1 MAEETNTL
9 PMWKQKADKLNELLK
24 ENPDVGKQVVYQ
36 SRTGIQDDPV
46 CVPLLVSEVM
56 TQNEYPNVVEEPP
69 ATMINPKYN
78 WYGEHKGWYENSTQ
92 EQGVEIATLKE
103 DVKTVTESV
112 NDLKENNKTVSDNAQ
127 KQDQKMDQL
136 IKLVTMTNAQVGKI
150 MQAQAPAK
158 PTTEQPQEGGN
169 K

>member
-24 ENPDVGKQVVYQ
+24 ENPDVGKQVVYR
-36 SRTGIQDDPV
+36 SRMGIQDDPV
-46 CVPLLVSEVM
+46 CVPLLVSEELAHD
-56 TQNEYPNVVEEPP
+56 EYPDVVEEPP
-69 ATMINPKYN
+69 ATMINPKFN
-78 WYGEHKGWYENSTQ
+78 WYGDNKDWFENSTQ
-92 EQGVEIATLKE
+92 EQGIEIAALKE

-136 IKLVTMTNAQVGKI
+136 IKLVTMTNAQMGKI

-158 PTTEQPQEGGN
+158 PTTEQSQEGGN

>member
-9 PMWKQKADKLNELLK
+9 PMWKQKADKLNDLLK
-24 ENPDVGKQVVYQ
+24 ENPEIGKQVVYQ
-36 SRTGIQDDPV
+36 SRMGIQDDPV
-46 CVPLLVSEVM
+46 CVPLLVSEAM

-69 ATMINPKYN
+69 ATMINPKFN
-78 WYGEHKGWYENSTQ
+78 WYGDNKGWYENSTQ

-136 IKLVTMTNAQVGKI
+136 IKLVTMTNAQMGKI
-150 MQAQAPAK
+150 MPAQALAK
-158 PTTEQPQEGGN
+158 TTEQPQEGGN

>member
-1 MAEETNTL
+1 M
-9 PMWKQKADKLNELLK
+9 K

-36 SRTGIQDDPV
+36 SRMGIQDDPV
-46 CVPLLVSEVM
+46 CVPLLVSEELAH
-56 TQNEYPNVVEEPP
+56 NEYPNVVEEPP
-69 ATMINPKYN
+69 ATMINPKFN
-78 WYGEHKGWYENSTQ
+78 WYGDNKGWFENNTQ
-92 EQGVEIATLKE
+92 EQGIEIAALKE
-103 DVKTVTESV
+103 NIKTVTKSV
-112 NDLKENNKTVSDNAQ
+112 DDLKENNKTVSDNAQ

-158 PTTEQPQEGGN
+158 PTTEQSQEGGN

>member
-1 MAEETNTL
+1 MAEETNAL

-36 SRTGIQDDPV
+36 SRMGIQDDPV
-46 CVPLLVSEVM
+46 CVPLLVSEELAHD
-56 TQNEYPNVVEEPP
+56 EYPNVVEEPP
-69 ATMINPKYN
+69 ATMINPKFN
-78 WYGEHKGWYENSTQ
+78 WYGDNKGWFENSTQ
-92 EQGVEIATLKE
+92 EQGIEIATLKE

-112 NDLKENNKTVSDNAQ
+112 NDLKESNKTVSDNAQ

>member
-1 MAEETNTL
+1 MTEETNAL

-24 ENPDVGKQVVYQ
+24 ENPDVGKQVVYR
-36 SRTGIQDDPV
+36 SRMGIQDDPV
-46 CVPLLVSEVM
+46 CVPLLVSKELAHD
-56 TQNEYPNVVEEPP
+56 EYPDVVEEPP
-69 ATMINPKYN
+69 ATMINPKFN
-78 WYGEHKGWYENSTQ
+78 WYGDNKDWFENSTQ
-92 EQGVEIATLKE
+92 EQGIEIAALKE
-103 DVKTVTESV
+103 NIKTVAKSV
-112 NDLKENNKTVSDNAQ
+112 DDLKENDKTTSDNAQ

-136 IKLVTMTNAQVGKI
+136 IKLVTMTNAQMGKI